1 MEKSFDPITQYLVF
15 KPDYLIEY
23 PNPIRV
29 PKGYMDGVRVHE
41 VETDCSQEQMQF
53 YYNDLELVFL
63 FDIVDIIT
71 Q

>member
-1 MEKSFDPITQYLVF
+1 MEKSFDPTTQYLVF
-15 KPDYLIEY
+15 KPEYLVDY
-23 PNPIRV
+23 PNTIRV

-41 VETDCSQEQMQF
+41 VQTDCSQEMMQF

-63 FDIVDIIT
+63 FDIVDIVT